1 VSVMITQAP
10 MYVSWNYTYG
20 CNFNCSHCYSRAAR
34 YPRELPTTAYLAI
47 VADMAETGVFR
58 VGLGGGEPLIRRD
71 CCQVLGRLAE
81 AGIETNLTTN
91 GWFVN
96 DETVRRLRHAGLSL
110 LYVSL
115 DSPRPEVHDRF
126 RRKPGSYGRVL
137 DTLTAGVK
145 GGLRV
150 RLSTVVTRVNV
161 DDIEAIGRLAERFGI
176 DGVEFKRFRPAG
188 NGVATMGDYTLTE
201 AEEASLRAGVAAL
214 AATAELDVQL
224 VYGAEPEGPD
234 RGCPCGVRS
243 ITLRP
248 NGDVTPCA
256 YSEHVIGNVL
266 DTPLSR
272 LWCESPDL
280 EARRRGGGCSALTVH
295 RNPSNPALSLAPAT

>member
-1 VSVMITQAP
+1 MSVMITQAP

-34 YPRELPTTAYLAI
+34 YPRELPTTTYLAI
-47 VADMAETGVFR
+47 VADMAQSGVFR

-71 CCQVLGRLAE
+71 CCQVLGRLGE

-91 GWFVN
+91 GWFVS
-96 DETVRRLRHAGLSL
+96 DETVRRLRDAGLSL

-115 DSPRPEVHDRF
+115 DSPWEEVHDRF
-126 RRKPGSYGRVL
+126 RRKPGSYRRVL
-137 DTLTAGVK
+137 DTLSAAVK

-161 DDIEAIGRLAERFGI
+161 DDIEAFGRLAERFGI

-188 NGVATMGDYTLTE
+188 NGVARIGDYTLIE
-201 AEEASLRAGVAAL
+201 AEEASLRASVAAL
-214 AATAELDVQL
+214 AATTGLDIQL
-224 VYGAEPEGPD
+224 VYGAEPEGSD

-280 EARRRGGGCSALTVH
+280 EAMRRSGGCSALTVH
-295 RNPSNPALSLAPAT
+295 RNPSNPALSLTPAS

>member
-1 VSVMITQAP
+1 MSVMITQAP

-34 YPRELPTTAYLAI
+34 YPLELPTITYLAI
-47 VADMAETGVFR
+47 VADMAQSGVFR

-71 CCQVLGRLAE
+71 CYQVLGRLAE
-81 AGIETNLTTN
+81 VGIETNLTTN

-96 DETVRRLRHAGLSL
+96 DGTVCRLREAGLSL

-126 RRKPGSYGRVL
+126 RRKPGSYARVL
-137 DTLTAGVK
+137 DTLTAAVK
-145 GGLRV
+145 GRLRV

-161 DDIEAIGRLAERFGI
+161 DDIEAFGRLAERFGI
-176 DGVEFKRFRPAG
+176 DGIEFKRFRPAG
-188 NGVATMGDYTLTE
+188 NGVATMGDYILGE
-201 AEEASLRAGVAAL
+201 AEEERLRASVAAL
-214 AATAELDVQL
+214 AATTRLDIQL

-256 YSEHVIGNVL
+256 YSEQVIGNVL

-280 EARRRGGGCSALTVH
+280 EAMRRGGGCCALTVH